1 MTTIE
6 TETWEQEAN
15 EPKSLSITDFYC
27 PFASPAN
34 PYADDAHHGT
44 VRWVEQFRLV
54 PEALLP
60 HIEATRIGL
69 LAARFHPNAPKDAL
83 QLVSDWYIWMFLWDD
98 LRDESML
105 GQTPKELVA
114 LGGRYLEILRG
125 KEPLPEE
132 DGLAH
137 SFADL
142 RDRLVSMVGTGVW
155 MRRFVRVV
163 QEHFDATVWESV
175 NRARGASP
183 DLPTYVR
190 MRPITGGL
198 RLDAA
203 LVEVAEGMRLPP
215 EVRNHT
221 NVERLT
227 TASNNAICFFNDIV
241 SLDKE
246 ITQGDVHNLV
256 LILKEADNLTVPM
269 AIERAVK
276 MHNDEI
282 RRFMELRSQLPS
294 YREPIE
300 ANLQRYVETMAART
314 RGHLE
319 WALGSGRYQLPSLDP
334 ANDHE

>member
-1 MTTIE
+1 MSTIE
-6 TETWEQEAN
+6 TSTLAQNQN
-15 EPKSLSITDFYC
+15 ELPSLSITDFYC
-27 PFASPAN
+27 PFSSPAN
-34 PYADDAHHGT
+34 PHAEDAHHGT

-54 PEALLP
+54 PEAALP

-69 LAARFHPNAPKDAL
+69 LAARFHPNAPHDAL

-98 LRDESML
+98 LRDESSL

-114 LGGRYLEILRG
+114 MGGRYLEILRG
-125 KEPLPEE
+125 KPPLAEE

-142 RDRLVSMVGTGVW
+142 RDRLLGMVGAGLW
-155 MRRFVRVV
+155 MRRFIRVV

-175 NRARGASP
+175 NRARGTLP
-183 DLPTYVR
+183 DLPTYIR

-221 NVERLT
+221 VVERLT

-241 SLDKE
+241 SLEKE
-246 ITQGDVHNLV
+246 IVQEDVHNLV
-256 LILKEADNLTVPM
+256 LILREAENLST
-269 AIERAVK
+269 ATALARAVE

-282 RRFMELRSQLPS
+282 RRFIELRDQLPS
-294 YREPIE
+294 YSDTIE
-300 ANLQRYVETMAART
+300 MNLQRYVDTMAART

-319 WALGSGRYQLPSLDP
+319 WALGSGRYHLPGAEFTSS
-334 ANDHE
+334 H